1 MDRRAQA
8 RNRRRFNIGDTVRYG
23 DRDARIVGTGRDR
36 WTGGNTSTIEYWRNG
51 RNVQGGV
58 PDSALRES
66 DVYPSYNQQQ
76 ASSDARRLERVKNAA
91 NNMLANIGG

>member
-1 MDRRAQA
+1 MD
-8 RNRRRFNIGDTVRYG
+8 N
-23 DRDARIVGTGRDR
+23 

-66 DVYPSYNQQQ
+66 DVYPSRNQQQ
-76 ASSDARRLERVKNAA
+76 TLSDTRRLERARNTASR
-91 NNMLANIGG
+91 MLANIGG